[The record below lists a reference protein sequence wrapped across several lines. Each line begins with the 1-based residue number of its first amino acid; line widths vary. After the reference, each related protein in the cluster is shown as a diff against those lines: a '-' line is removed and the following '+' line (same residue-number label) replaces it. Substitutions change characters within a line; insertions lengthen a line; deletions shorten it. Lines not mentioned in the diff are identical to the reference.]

1 MSKYYLD
8 EMDEALL
15 AANAIRLKWE
25 KKEPHRQVGICG
37 A

>member
-8 EMDEALL
+8 VMDETLL
-15 AANAIRLKWE
+15 AANAIRLKWK
-25 KKEPHRQVGICG
+25 KKELHRQVGICG